1 MSAKDYLWE
10 KKGESDGETR
20 ELEALL
26 GQARFS
32 GMELPVEKAAE
43 KKEVEKRARRRW
55 PFAAVGLAAAAVAAF
70 LLLPREGFVRVDGT
84 KLYAA
89 QWFETGAGERA
100 TVQLGDSIGYVEVKE
115 GSRLRVLRVD
125 KEEQRLELQRG
136 SVHAVVL
143 APPRLFVIDT
153 PAATAVDLGCE
164 YELTVDAAQT
174 SKLVVLSGLVEL
186 EGRGQKATVLAG
198 MWSVTPKGGAPSVP
212 IDRRATPA
220 FISAVERLQGDSSV
234 LPLLLAQA
242 ERSDAPTL
250 WHLLSRT
257 EGETRR
263 AVLTRLRELVPATV
277 EDVAVMGLEPVA
289 VETWWQAVVSGRR

>member
-10 KKGESDGETR
+10 KKGEADAETR

-32 GMELPVEKAAE
+32 GMELPAE
-43 KKEVEKRARRRW
+43 KKVRRW
-55 PFAAVGLAAAAVAAF
+55 PLVLAGVLAAAAVAVF
-70 LLLPREGFVRVDGT
+70 LLVPRDGFIRVDGT

-89 QWFETGAGERA
+89 QWFETGPGERA
-100 TVQLGDSIGYVEVKE
+100 TLQLGDSIGHVEVKE
-115 GSRLRVLRVD
+115 ASRLRVLRVD
-125 KEEQRLELQRG
+125 KKEQRLELARG

-164 YELTVDAAQT
+164 YELTVDAAET
-174 SKLVVLSGLVEL
+174 SKLRVLSGLVEL
-186 EGRGQKATVLAG
+186 AGRNQKAIVLAG
-198 MWSVTPKGGAPSVP
+198 MWSDTPKGGEPSVP

-220 FISAVERLQGDSSV
+220 FIGAVERLSSDPGV
-234 LPLLLAQA
+234 LPLLLGQA

-263 AVLTRLRELVPATV
+263 AVYGRLRELAPFPVDEA
-277 EDVAVMGLEPVA
+277 AVMRLEQPA
-289 VETWWQAVVSGRR
+289 LDAWWQALLAGRGA